1 MNHLKKVI
9 AALLCSAVMTEPIA
23 MMNTEAATFDQ
34 INTDDV
40 FVNQNT
46 DVTCT
51 LASNVMMLRR
61 AAIMLGD
68 PKWMTIT
75 EDKCRYD
82 YGLWT
87 SGGMLCD
94 YTFYGT
100 TKNIVVVNDA
110 IRYVVGTNG
119 RQSIKQY
126 LIDMLRKHPEGIVY
140 YDYDIPHAIL
150 LTDYVAEEDMFYC
163 SDPNKGTPT
172 KRVPITNSSVNL
184 YNYYRSSVWYIK
196 TPELHFTSNSTA
208 TSGKQAAYDTDE
220 TWKVTD
226 EAGLNF
232 RADAGIAYDRIGFV
246 PCGAVIHVTKKKAN
260 GGYTWGYVNYNS
272 KNGWIALDYATKLE
286 NNTQTVKVESP
297 KPEDTN
303 SVFENKSSIS
313 TDVIV
318 LGEKITLKGAAEK
331 GNAPYEYAY
340 YYKRAY
346 SSNWTTI
353 KDFSSSNT
361 VSVEPLT
368 ATMYDVCVKV
378 KDTKGNIEEK
388 YMTFDV
394 KKPLENKST
403 VSSRFIYLGNE
414 VNINGKAT
422 GGIGKYSYAYYQKRQ
437 EDDKWCMVKDFSE
450 ESTASF
456 KPLKATNYDV
466 CIKVKDEKG
475 NIKKVY
481 ETVEVCP
488 KLVNNSRISETYV
501 KVGDMIKLVAAAQG
515 GAGKYQ
521 YSFYVKGENSSNWT
535 TMKDFGYSTTAVF
548 TAMKATTYDVCVK
561 VRDFYGKVGKKYFK
575 VYAKK

>member
-9 AALLCSAVMTEPIA
+9 AVLLCGAVMTAPTA
-23 MMNTEAATFDQ
+23 VMNTEAATFAQ
-34 INTDDV
+34 INTENV

-46 DVTCT
+46 DYTCT

-82 YGLWT
+82 YGLWA
-87 SGGMLCD
+87 SGGMVCD

-100 TKNIVVVNDA
+100 TKNITVVNDA
-110 IRYVVGTNG
+110 VRYVVGTNS

-126 LIDMLRKHPEGIVY
+126 LIDMLKKHPEGIVY

-150 LTDYVAEEDMFYC
+150 LTDYAAEEDMFYC

-196 TPELHFTSNSTA
+196 SPELYLTSNSTA
-208 TSGKQAAYDTDE
+208 TSGKQTAYDTDE
-220 TWKVTD
+220 IWEVTD

-232 RADAGIAYDRIGFV
+232 RADAGIAYDRIGYV
-246 PCGAVIHVTKKKAN
+246 PCGAVVHVTKKKAN

-272 KNGWIALDYATKLE
+272 KNGWIALDYATKIG
-286 NNTQTVKVESP
+286 NNTQTVKVETQ
-297 KPEDTN
+297 KPENTN
-303 SVFENKSSIS
+303 ITFENKSSIS
-313 TDVIV
+313 ADVIV
-318 LGEKITLKGAAEK
+318 LGEKITFKGAAEK

-346 SSNWTTI
+346 SSNWTTVQ
-353 KDFSSSNT
+353 DFSTSNT

-378 KDTKGNIEEK
+378 KDAKGNIEKK

-403 VSSRFIYLGNE
+403 VASRSIYLGNE
-414 VNINGKAT
+414 VNIKGKAT

-437 EDDKWCMVKDFSE
+437 EDDKWCLVKDYSE

-456 KPLKATNYDV
+456 KPLKATNYNV
-466 CIKVKDEKG
+466 CIKIKDEKG
-475 NIKKVY
+475 NIAKVY

-488 KLVNNSRISETYV
+488 KLVNNSRVSETYV
-501 KVGDMIKLVAAAQG
+501 KVGDLIKLVAAAQG

-521 YSFYVKGENSSNWT
+521 YSFYVRGESSSNWT
-535 TMKDFGYSTTAVF
+535 TLKDFGYSTTAVF

-561 VRDFYGKVGKKYFK
+561 VRDFYGKVEKKYFK